1 MATQLAAE
9 LNTQEPHLFRSYKDF
24 FNQFGIGD
32 NWIAREV
39 PEEGVPEVHVDLHD
53 IGVRFMRGNKQIG
66 FISMP
71 SEEHAALA
79 VIAILE
85 MRRET
90 VQLPR
95 SDVLCSSLL
104 REYQAFL
111 DKRGKRLRELIAER
125 VADEDVQA
133 RVFALLVEH
142 ARRGVKAQMH

>member
-1 MATQLAAE
+1 MS
-9 LNTQEPHLFRSYKDF
+9 P
-24 FNQFGIGD
+24 
-32 NWIAREV
+32 
-39 PEEGVPEVHVDLHD
+39 
-53 IGVRFMRGNKQIG
+53 
-66 FISMP
+66 
-71 SEEHAALA
+71 
-79 VIAILE
+79 
-85 MRRET
+85 RET